1 MTAFRHCLLK
11 VSEIMI
17 CQLHTSVGK
26 KMKTIVIFD
35 VTLKAWIYE
44 KGTNVFSVFNFIHLI
59 T

>member
-26 KMKTIVIFD
+26 KMKTIVILD
-35 VTLKAWIYE
+35 VMLKAWMISK
-44 KGTNVFSVFNFIHLI
+44 KGQMFFQSSISFI
-59 T
+59 